1 LLVIPHFVQSL
12 SLADLRE
19 AASRLE
25 RLSTT
30 LGNYAQITHSEH
42 SYRQNHRRTLAIT
55 LAVDRVLVTQTS
67 LDNPVA
73 RQIAEFERELGEQP
87 QPL

>member
-1 LLVIPHFVQSL
+1 
-12 SLADLRE
+12 
-19 AASRLE
+19 
-25 RLSTT
+25 
-30 LGNYAQITHSEH
+30 
-42 SYRQNHRRTLAIT
+42 